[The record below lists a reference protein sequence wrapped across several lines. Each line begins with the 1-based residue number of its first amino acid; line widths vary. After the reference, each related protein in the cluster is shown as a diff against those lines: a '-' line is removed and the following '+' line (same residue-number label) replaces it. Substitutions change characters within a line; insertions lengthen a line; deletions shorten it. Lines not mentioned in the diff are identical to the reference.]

1 MIRLILLSSLLALP
15 VAAQDLDNTP
25 PPETAPM
32 PEPRPDPEDRLD
44 DLLPENTAPLSES
57 PISENLPDAG
67 DSEEV
72 EAEEPPRAL
81 GMYLQLMEDDAT
93 FAACTAQ
100 LTSLGTVF
108 TVEDAAV
115 TADDADCGIAR
126 PVIVSE
132 IVTGVHLRPT
142 ATVRCETAA
151 ALGQWVAQHV
161 VPAAEVLSTRSRL
174 TAMALGGSYTC
185 RRRNNLPTGKLS
197 EHAFGNAID
206 IMSFQFEEGDPIPVE
221 PRMDDHT
228 IEEAFQRAVRATSCL
243 YFTTVL
249 GPGANAAHADH
260 LHMDIAQRNG
270 GYRLCQ

>member
-1 MIRLILLSSLLALP
+1 
-15 VAAQDLDNTP
+15 
-25 PPETAPM
+25 
-32 PEPRPDPEDRLD
+32 
-44 DLLPENTAPLSES
+44 
-57 PISENLPDAG
+57 
-67 DSEEV
+67 
-72 EAEEPPRAL
+72 
-81 GMYLQLMEDDAT
+81 
-93 FAACTAQ
+93 
-100 LTSLGTVF
+100 
-108 TVEDAAV
+108 
-115 TADDADCGIAR
+115 
-126 PVIVSE
+126 
-132 IVTGVHLRPT
+132 
-142 ATVRCETAA
+142 
-151 ALGQWVAQHV
+151 
-161 VPAAEVLSTRSRL
+161 
-174 TAMALGGSYTC
+174 MALGGSYTC